1 MSSSKPALLC
11 RDALNAVLLSSCHQ
25 RPHTATHLQARGRR
39 SAAKSCQLRLRLSV
53 RPPALNGSVW
63 CFTTEGPFLQSS
75 SSTLCF
81 TSAQSPPEVASRVFL
96 CFHVNPSGSSQRVPP
111 LCAPSLPAQPSAY
124 HRPSPESWEL
134 LAHEM
139 GLLSQVRL
147 PLLTEGGGR
156 IQWGGALYKESGGW
170 ALGSPHTLTDRRETG
185 LRLLRCLLHLSAG
198 TVPVGP
204 AGEPSHSQG
213 IWTETWC
220 CFCQDC
226 SGRSCLNLS
235 SPPSM
240 CPNSCRQRRPQ
251 GPAVQSQTRPGQAGS
266 GLRVAGPLGGE
277 LVVLQQRV
285 LCFRTSR
292 VVAGSS

>member
-53 RPPALNGSVW
+53 RPRALNGSVW

-75 SSTLCF
+75 SCTLCF
-81 TSAQSPPEVASRVFL
+81 TSAQSPPAVASRVFL

-111 LCAPSLPAQPSAY
+111 SVLLPSQLSLPLTSV
-124 HRPSPESWEL
+124 R
-134 LAHEM
+134 
-139 GLLSQVRL
+139 LLSPGSSLHMKWDFFLKCISLSSLRVGGAFC
-147 PLLTEGGGR
+147 GGGM
-156 IQWGGALYKESGGW
+156 LYRESGGW

-251 GPAVQSQTRPGQAGS
+251 GPAVHSQTRPGQAGS

-277 LVVLQQRV
+277 LVVLQRWV